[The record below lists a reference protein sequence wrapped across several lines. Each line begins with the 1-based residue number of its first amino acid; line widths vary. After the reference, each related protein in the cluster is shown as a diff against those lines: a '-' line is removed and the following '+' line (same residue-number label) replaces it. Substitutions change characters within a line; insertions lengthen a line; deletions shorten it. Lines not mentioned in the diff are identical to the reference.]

1 MYTVGVVLATLAC
14 VAPLMWLYRNS
25 LVNTA
30 AEIIVDCDGRLRQAN
45 RFIDE
50 VREHSHRLSEQLEKE
65 SESLCR
71 MADNVLRH
79 KESVIA
85 LQKENHTLRSRNEL
99 LEEHLTHLRSLL
111 GVPSLWADVSF
122 IDNIDLTAPQS
133 NATVPVLGPE
143 SGVIS
148 ISHQT
153 P

>member
-1 MYTVGVVLATLAC
+1 MYTAGVVLATLAC

-45 RFIDE
+45 EMLDRASADMRRAHRERDDAILANKHLHEDLLRTINE
-50 VREHSHRLSEQLEKE
+50 RNDVRREYMASIAHSQDQCSRILALE
-65 SESLCR
+65 
-71 MADNVLRH
+71 A
-79 KESVIA
+79 
-85 LQKENHTLRSRNEL
+85 
-99 LEEHLTHLRSLL
+99 LL
-111 GVPSLWADVSF
+111 GGNAASTGVAAV
-122 IDNIDLTAPQS
+122 DNIDLTAPQS